1 MGTYRNVAQI
11 QNVLLE
17 LLQCG
22 ILINEAIQDQ
32 LLEIGGQLV
41 EQWKMRESEHL
52 SSCALGIKG
61 KTVILNRTILL
72 TSGFAK

>member
-41 EQWKMRESEHL
+41 EQLE
-52 SSCALGIKG
+52 
-61 KTVILNRTILL
+61 
-72 TSGFAK
+72 